1 MCLLM
6 CLDAHNVSCYT
17 RNGCAT
23 CACSRSRALAPVRA
37 HTLALP
43 PCPVSLLLS
52 VTHAHAR
59 ARAHTHT
66 HTHTVTR
73 ATEDMRTRMEAD
85 GKDFDEQMK
94 ETARTV
100 GLAAVKYAV
109 SVCVCMCTRVCVCVC
124 ARAREY
130 VQMYACM
137 HALRT
142 HGQLLALHTNYFT
155 YELAHL

>member
-1 MCLLM
+1 MLIMCP
-6 CLDAHNVSCYT
+6 VT
-17 RNGCAT
+17 RA
-23 CACSRSRALAPVRA
+23 AVARHALVRALALSLPCA
-37 HTLALP
+37 HTLSLFPLAL
-43 PCPVSLLLS
+43 SLSSSLS
-52 VTHAHAR
+52 HTHTR
-59 ARAHTHT
+59 AHT

-142 HGQLLALHTNYFT
+142 HGQLLALHTN
-155 YELAHL
+155 

>member
-1 MCLLM
+1 MCP
-6 CLDAHNVSCYT
+6 VT
-17 RNGCAT
+17 RA
-23 CACSRSRALAPVRA
+23 AVARHALVRALALSLPCA
-37 HTLALP
+37 HTLSLFPLAL
-43 PCPVSLLLS
+43 SLSSS
-52 VTHAHAR
+52 VTHAHTHTRTHAHAR
-59 ARAHTHT
+59 ARTHT

>member
-1 MCLLM
+1 MCP
-6 CLDAHNVSCYT
+6 VT
-17 RNGCAT
+17 RA
-23 CACSRSRALAPVRA
+23 AVARHALVRALAPVRA

-59 ARAHTHT
+59 ARARTHT

-109 SVCVCMCTRVCVCVC
+109 SACVCMCTRVCVCVC
-124 ARAREY
+124 VCAREY

-142 HGQLLALHTNYFT
+142 HGQLLALHTN
-155 YELAHL
+155 